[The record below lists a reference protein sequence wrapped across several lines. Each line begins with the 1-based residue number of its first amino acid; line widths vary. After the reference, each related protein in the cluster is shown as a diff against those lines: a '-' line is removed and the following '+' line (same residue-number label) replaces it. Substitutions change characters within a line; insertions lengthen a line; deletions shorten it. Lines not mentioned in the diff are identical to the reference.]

1 MVGRPAA
8 ERPFV
13 RLAARLAAVSLPRWR
28 RILIALYLLAVIGDT
43 AGKALA
49 SNPAVNRAVAR
60 ALPARAAVEVTE
72 ARRPRGNFEI
82 FRAAPGHLFAG
93 EDLYAWYP
101 DELQDQF
108 KYSPAFAML
117 FTPFAW
123 LPWTLALFLWGAVN
137 AFALFIAVE
146 RLLPQRAALVA
157 LAFLL
162 PEVLRA
168 MQNAQSNALVAALII
183 FAFVA
188 LERGRIWRAAAAIVF
203 GAAIKLFPLA
213 ALSFAIPRRVA
224 IRTGLVTAAASVL
237 MLALPLL
244 VTPAST
250 LASQYRSWRAIEASD
265 ALLRLFSAMELVH
278 RWGGVNWA
286 NWPIQVV
293 GTGILLAPLAL
304 RRERWTDPRF
314 RLRYLCSLLL
324 YVVLFNHMA
333 ERASFVIAFTG
344 MAIWFASEP
353 RAAWRTALFGL
364 AFVTIPLMATVLPV
378 PAFLTSETGT
388 LYRVALP
395 TLLIWG
401 AMQWALWRRGES
413 EANARSDSGDEG
425 RIGLEVGERPFG
437 LPSPT
442 AVS

>member
-1 MVGRPAA
+1 MVARPAA
-8 ERPFV
+8 ERLSA
-13 RLAARLAAVSLPRWR
+13 RIAARLAAVPLPRWR
-28 RILIALYLLAVIGDT
+28 RILISLYLLAAIGDT

-49 SNPAVNRAVAR
+49 SDPRVNRAVAR

-123 LPWTLALFLWGAVN
+123 LPWTLALFLWGALN
-137 AFALFIAVE
+137 AFALFIAIE

-188 LERGRIWRAAAAIVF
+188 LERAHVWRAATAIVV

-213 ALSFAIPRRVA
+213 ALTFALPRRVA
-224 IRTGLVTAAASVL
+224 IRTGLAAAAASVV

-250 LASQYRSWRAIEASD
+250 LANQYRSWRAIEASD

-278 RWGGVNWA
+278 RWVGGNWA

-304 RRERWTDPRF
+304 RRERWTEHRF

-353 RAAWRTALFGL
+353 RTAWRTAMFGV

-378 PAFLTSETGT
+378 PSFLKSETGT

-401 AMQWALWRRGES
+401 AMQWALLRRRES
-413 EANARSDSGDEG
+413 ETSDDVDDDRLARAGV
-425 RIGLEVGERPFG
+425 RERP
-437 LPSPT
+437 LIAPSPT

>member
-8 ERPFV
+8 ERPFA

-28 RILIALYLLAVIGDT
+28 RILIALYLLAAIGDT

-49 SNPAVNRAVAR
+49 SNPDVNRAVAR

-137 AFALFIAVE
+137 AFALFIAIE

-213 ALSFAIPRRVA
+213 ALTFALPRRAA
-224 IRTGLVTAAASVL
+224 IRTGLATAAASVL

-278 RWGGVNWA
+278 RWSGVDWA
-286 NWPIQVV
+286 NWPIQMV

-304 RRERWTDPRF
+304 RRERWTDHRF

-353 RAAWRTALFGL
+353 RTAWRTAMFGV

-378 PAFLTSETGT
+378 PAFLKSETGT
-388 LYRVALP
+388 LYRLALP
-395 TLLIWG
+395 TLMIWG
-401 AMQWALWRRGES
+401 AMQWALWRRES
-413 EANARSDSGDEG
+413 EASALSDARDGD
-425 RIGLEVGERPFG
+425 RIGLDVGERPFV
-437 LPSPT
+437 LTPPT
-442 AVS
+442 AIS

>member
-137 AFALFIAVE
+137 AFALFIAIE